1 MIRGRRCTMTELVS
15 FQPTKKLFIDILTR
29 DIPIRDCIL
38 ELLDNAVDS
47 YTRNEIDEKREIR
60 LNFDKNELSVFDNC
74 GGIEKKRLQ
83 KEVFR
88 FGAKDFLNNVP
99 TIGLYGIGLKRAI
112 FKLGELIVF
121 ETDDEKDYCKLEI
134 DVNDWLKKKNKEGND
149 VWDIPLA
156 ETSTTRLVNGQK
168 AYTRI
173 KVKNLRYETIETFV
187 PNFETDL
194 KETVKIYYSRFIQNE
209 RISFYINDE
218 DQRGFEI
225 KVEASDAF
233 KPVKVED
240 EYEGVKITI
249 FCWLYLKEDQ
259 KKITKEPGRQGWNVF
274 MNERLVIFD
283 DTSKDTGWT
292 GDRVFLP
299 KFHNIYNQFRG
310 VVLLN
315 TNDPSK
321 LPINTS
327 KTGFNK
333 EGKVYHHL
341 LNRMVKVARPFI
353 DFLSDKYNKQKEKIE
368 GKIDELLKDI
378 RKDSE
383 EESGIIETSI
393 DDTKTKYQSTFT
405 PPKPAIATRP
415 IIPQTTISYKKPK
428 RKVDIMKKILKVR
441 TNWEVGEKT
450 FDFFWES
457 EDLDE
462 E

>member
-1 MIRGRRCTMTELVS
+1 MTELVS
-15 FQPTKKLFIDILTR
+15 FQPTKELFIDILTR

-47 YTRNEIDEKREIR
+47 YTRNGINKKREIR
-60 LNFDKNELSVFDNC
+60 LNFDKNELSIFDNC
-74 GGIEKKRLQ
+74 GGIDKKKLQ
-83 KEVFR
+83 EEVFR

-99 TIGLYGIGLKRAI
+99 TIGLYGIGLKRSI

-121 ETDDEKDYCKLEI
+121 ETDDGKDYCKLRI
-134 DVNDWLKKKNKEGND
+134 DVNDWLYKKDEEGND
-149 VWDIPLA
+149 IWDVPLT
-156 ETSTTRLVNGQK
+156 ETSTTRLINGK
-168 AYTRI
+168 KPFTRI
-173 KVKNLRYETIETFV
+173 KVTKLRYETKESFV
-187 PNFETDL
+187 TKFEKDL
-194 KETVKIYYSRFIQNE
+194 KETVKIYYSRYMQRDKIDFFVNNE
-209 RISFYINDE
+209 KQS
-218 DQRGFEI
+218 GFEI
-225 KVEASDAF
+225 KVKASDDF

-249 FCWLYLKEDQ
+249 LCWLDLKEEQ
-259 KKITKEPGRQGWNVF
+259 TKRTGKEPGRQGWNVF

-341 LNRMVKVARPFI
+341 LNLMVKVARPFI
-353 DFLSDKYNKQKEKIE
+353 DFLSDKYNKQKEKIDE
-368 GKIDELLKDI
+368 KEDELSVSIDKNS
-378 RKDSE
+378 KE
-383 EESGIIETSI
+383 EKKVIETSI
-393 DDTKTKYQSTFT
+393 DDTETEYQTTFT
-405 PPKPAIATRP
+405 PLGTAIVTRP
-415 IIPQTTISYKKPK
+415 VIPQTRISFYKPK
-428 RKVDIMKKILKVR
+428 RQVDIMKKILKVK
-441 TNWEVGEKT
+441 TNWEVGEKV
-450 FDFFWES
+450 FDYFWES
-457 EDLDE
+457 EGLDE
-462 E
+462 EQ